1 MYINNF
7 LVFCCSGK
15 VSEKGLR
22 YAWER
27 LTHFA
32 WGDNAGETAD
42 MSEEI
47 EKMLDER
54 LNYLDINGPT
64 GPLPLDY
71 FSQNVQRFV
80 NVTPTEQ
87 VGLSNF
93 IAAFKDHLD
102 YIFVS
107 ENLINSQIRDCISLA
122 PMLPVDIL
130 EQETALPSSV
140 IPSDHVSLVVDI
152 SLV

>member
-1 MYINNF
+1 MFIILF
-7 LVFCCSGK
+7 CSGK
-15 VSEKGLR
+15 VSERGLR

-27 LTHFA
+27 LTYFA

-42 MSEEI
+42 MSEDI

-64 GPLPLDY
+64 GPLPLKY
-71 FSQNVQRFV
+71 FSQDVQRFI

-107 ENLINSQIRDCISLA
+107 ENLIDSRVNGSMSLA
-122 PMLPVDIL
+122 PMPSVDVL

-152 SLV
+152 TLP